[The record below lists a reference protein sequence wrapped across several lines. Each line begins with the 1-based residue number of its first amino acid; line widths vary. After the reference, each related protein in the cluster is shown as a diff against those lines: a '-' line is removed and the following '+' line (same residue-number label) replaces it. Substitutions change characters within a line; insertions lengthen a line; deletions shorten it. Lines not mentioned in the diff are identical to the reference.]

1 MNRRRPGVPASRRP
15 GVPASRERRVKTR
28 PTFLYIGMF
37 RQRRG
42 DNDRHLSQ
50 VSGQQPG
57 GAPARSGARAA
68 GLRADQ
74 RVRVSVE
81 GERVVIE
88 RVQDTPLTLEQ
99 RLARF
104 NPDRHGGQ
112 ALVSERVGAERW

>member
-1 MNRRRPGVPASRRP
+1 MTETLLNIKHWGNSLGVRLPAA
-15 GVPASRERRVKTR
+15 V
-28 PTFLYIGMF
+28 
-37 RQRRG
+37 
-42 DNDRHLSQ
+42 
-50 VSGQQPG
+50 
-57 GAPARSGARAA
+57 ARAA

-88 RVQDTPLTLEQ
+88 RVQETPLTLEQ

-104 NPDRHGGQ
+104 NPDRHRGE

>member
-1 MNRRRPGVPASRRP
+1 MTETLLNIKHWGNSLGVRLPAA
-15 GVPASRERRVKTR
+15 V
-28 PTFLYIGMF
+28 
-37 RQRRG
+37 
-42 DNDRHLSQ
+42 
-50 VSGQQPG
+50 
-57 GAPARSGARAA
+57 ARAA

-88 RVQDTPLTLEQ
+88 RVQEAPLTLEQ

-104 NPDRHGGQ
+104 NPDRHGGE

>member
-1 MNRRRPGVPASRRP
+1 M
-15 GVPASRERRVKTR
+15 TD
-28 PTFLYIGMF
+28 TFLKYQGNSLGV
-37 RQRRG
+37 R
-42 DNDRHLSQ
+42 L
-50 VSGQQPG
+50 
-57 GAPARSGARAA
+57 PAAVARAA

-88 RVQDTPLTLEQ
+88 RVQEAPLTLEQ

-112 ALVSERVGAERW
+112 ALVSERVGAEQW

>member
-1 MNRRRPGVPASRRP
+1 
-15 GVPASRERRVKTR
+15 
-28 PTFLYIGMF
+28 
-37 RQRRG
+37 
-42 DNDRHLSQ
+42 
-50 VSGQQPG
+50 
-57 GAPARSGARAA
+57 
-68 GLRADQ
+68 
-74 RVRVSVE
+74 VRVSVE

>member
-1 MNRRRPGVPASRRP
+1 MTETLLNIKHWGNSLGVRLPAA
-15 GVPASRERRVKTR
+15 V
-28 PTFLYIGMF
+28 
-37 RQRRG
+37 
-42 DNDRHLSQ
+42 
-50 VSGQQPG
+50 
-57 GAPARSGARAA
+57 ARAA

-88 RVQDTPLTLEQ
+88 RVQETPLTLEQ

-104 NPDRHGGQ
+104 NPDRHGGE

>member
-1 MNRRRPGVPASRRP
+1 MTETLLDIKHWGNSLGVRLPAA
-15 GVPASRERRVKTR
+15 V
-28 PTFLYIGMF
+28 
-37 RQRRG
+37 
-42 DNDRHLSQ
+42 
-50 VSGQQPG
+50 
-57 GAPARSGARAA
+57 ARAA

-88 RVQDTPLTLEQ
+88 RVQEAPLTLEQ

-104 NPDRHGGQ
+104 NPDRHGGE